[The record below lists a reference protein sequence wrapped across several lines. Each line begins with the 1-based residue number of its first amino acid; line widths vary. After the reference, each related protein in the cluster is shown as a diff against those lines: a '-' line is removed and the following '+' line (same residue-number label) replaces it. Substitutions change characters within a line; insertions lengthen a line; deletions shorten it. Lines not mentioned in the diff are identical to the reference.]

1 MKQCAACACGV
12 RHVWVGAQVS
22 RAAQAELLLRESG
35 QWVEEADIDTAIQ
48 DALDNPVDLYAATE
62 AWSRGL
68 DGVPEYVEGFEGPQA
83 EQGLPEHVVR
93 RMRRKG

>member
-1 MKQCAACACGV
+1 MGV
-12 RHVWVGAQVS
+12 QVS

-35 QWVEEADIDTAIQ
+35 QWVAEEDVETAIE
-48 DALDNPVDLYAATE
+48 DALDNPVDLYAAAE
-62 AWSRGL
+62 PWSRGL
-68 DGVPEYVEGFEGPQA
+68 DSVPEYVQGFEGPQA